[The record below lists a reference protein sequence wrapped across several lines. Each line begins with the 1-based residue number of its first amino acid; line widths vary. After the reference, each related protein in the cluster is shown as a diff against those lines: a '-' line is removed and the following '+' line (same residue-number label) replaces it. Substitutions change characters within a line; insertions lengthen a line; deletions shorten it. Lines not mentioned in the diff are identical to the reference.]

1 MKKLLFLVVTF
12 IAVLSIAGCGAGTKQ
27 SSLVDPQPKE
37 TVTLK
42 GITDLTPHSELIEF
56 VRPQLEKE
64 GIIID
69 LVATAADAT
78 TNERLET
85 GEIDFNF
92 HQHLPYLEEW
102 NEING
107 GTLVNAGDIHVEP
120 ITAFSEKYDS
130 LDEVPDNASIVVP
143 NDATNEYRAL
153 SILEK
158 AGFIELDPDLP
169 ELKASVADIKK
180 YVKPVTIKE
189 IDSAQII
196 NLASDFD
203 IYITNINKVIEAG
216 IDTTKYLFKEDSDSP
231 YANII
236 AVREEDKDNPAIKKL
251 VEALRSDETKEFI
264 KNTYN
269 GAVIPAK

>member
-1 MKKLLFLVVTF
+1 MKKILFSVLAV
-12 IAVLSIAGCGAGTKQ
+12 IAVLGIASCGTDTKQ
-27 SSLVDPQPKE
+27 SQQAETQKEE

-69 LVATAADAT
+69 LVATASDST
-78 TNERLET
+78 TNERLAS

-107 GTLVNAGDIHVEP
+107 GTLVSAGNIHVEP
-120 ITAFSEKYDS
+120 ITAFSEKYDT
-130 LDEVPDNASIVVP
+130 LEEVPDNASIVIP

-153 SILEK
+153 KILEK
-158 AGFIELDPDLP
+158 AGFIKLKTDLTGLRAGV
-169 ELKASVADIKK
+169 EDIAE

-216 IDTTKYLFKEDSDSP
+216 IDTTKYLFKEDADSP

-236 AVREEDKDNPAIKKL
+236 AVRAEDKDNPAVIKL
-251 VEALRSDETKEFI
+251 VEALRSDETKKFI
-264 KNTYN
+264 EETYN

>member
-1 MKKLLFLVVTF
+1 MKKFLFLAVTF
-12 IAVLSIAGCGAGTKQ
+12 IMVLGIASCGAKTEQ
-27 SSLVDPQPKE
+27 STEAQSGE

-56 VRPQLEKE
+56 VKPQLEEE
-64 GIIID
+64 GVIIE
-69 LVATAADAT
+69 LVATASDST
-78 TNERLET
+78 TNERLAS

-107 GTLVNAGDIHVEP
+107 GTLVNAGNIHIEP

-130 LDEVPDNASIVVP
+130 LEEVPDDATIVIP

-153 SILEK
+153 KILEK
-158 AGFIELDPDLP
+158 AGFIKLDP
-169 ELKASVADIKK
+169 ELTGLRAGVEDIAE
-180 YVKPVTIKE
+180 YVKPVTIEE

-216 IDTTKYLFKEDSDSP
+216 IDTTKYLFKEDADSP

-236 AVREEDKDNPAIKKL
+236 AVREEDKDNPAVKKL
-251 VEALRSDETKEFI
+251 VEALRSDETKKFI
-264 KNTYN
+264 EETYN
-269 GAVIPAK
+269 GAVIPAQ

>member
-1 MKKLLFLVVTF
+1 MKKLLFLAVTF

-27 SSLVDPQPKE
+27 SLLVDPQPKE

-169 ELKASVADIKK
+169 ELKASVSDIKK